1 MACLPFHYTSYS
13 RSSAQLF
20 GSSVPSSHYRPR
32 RSRSNQSANRIQ
44 CCNNTQISS
53 ASQPLRRTANYPP
66 TIWENSYIQELNTDY
81 MQEDEETIE
90 IGKLKEYVM
99 TRLIISR
106 NSEELLD
113 QIELIDTLQQ
123 LGVAYHFQEE
133 IQNILATIFCS
144 IIKKTSPTIHNDI
157 YATALLFRLLRENGF
172 HVSTSIFN
180 NFKEEEGTFKAC
192 LKNDIKGML
201 SLYEASFL
209 AVEGE
214 NELDEARL
222 FATQSL
228 RQNLME
234 SSSSSSSSSKPSL
247 EEERIAH
254 ALELPLH
261 WRIPRLHTR
270 WFIDWYEKDANMNPT
285 LLRLAKLDFNFVQS
299 IYKRE
304 LKELSRWWTNLD
316 LLGDKLG
323 FARDRLV
330 ENYLW
335 TVGSAFEP
343 KFWQSRE
350 ALTKASCLI
359 TTIDDIYD
367 VYGTLD
373 ELETFTEVVDR
384 WDVNAIEQLPDY
396 MKTYFLAL
404 FNTTY
409 DIAYKILNLKGVII
423 IPQLKKVWADL
434 CKAYLVEAKWYHS
447 GYMPTLEEYLDNGW
461 ISISGHVA
469 LAHAFCTSEDITY
482 RALQCYNQLSPNLA
496 FHSSVIV
503 RLVDDLATSTEEL
516 ERGDVPKAIQCY
528 MKQNGVSEEVAR
540 ENIREMIVSTWK
552 KLNGDLIAT
561 SSAVE
566 SFQSVALNLPRM
578 AQCIYQYG
586 DGYGEP
592 RHKTKD
598 QIISLLIE
606 PFFL

>member
-1 MACLPFHYTSYS
+1 MACLPFHYTTYS
-13 RSSAQLF
+13 RSPAGILF
-20 GSSVPSSHYRPR
+20 RSSLPSSHCRAR
-32 RSRSNQSANRIQ
+32 RSRSNESANRIR
-44 CCNNTQISS
+44 CCNNTQI
-53 ASQPLRRTANYPP
+53 SQPLRRTANYPP
-66 TIWENSYIQELNTDY
+66 TIWENSYIQEPNTDY

-99 TRLIISR
+99 TRLIIS
-106 NSEELLD
+106 NSD

-144 IIKKTSPTIHNDI
+144 IKKIIPTIHNDI
-157 YATALLFRLLRENGF
+157 YATALLFRLLREKGF
-172 HVSTSIFN
+172 HVSTNIFN
-180 NFKEEEGTFKAC
+180 NFKEEGGTFKAC

-222 FATQSL
+222 FATECLKHTMENSL
-228 RQNLME
+228 
-234 SSSSSSSSSKPSL
+234 SL
-247 EEERIAH
+247 EPSMKERIVH

-261 WRIPRLHTR
+261 WRMSRLHSR
-270 WFIDWYEKDANMNPT
+270 WFIDQYEKDEKMNPT
-285 LLRLAKLDFNFVQS
+285 LLRLAKLDFNFVQT

-304 LKELSRWWTNLD
+304 LKELSRWWSNLD

-350 ALTKASCLI
+350 ALTKANCLI

-373 ELETFTEVVDR
+373 ELVLFTDVADR

-396 MKTYFLAL
+396 MKTCLLAL
-404 FNTTY
+404 FNTTN
-409 DIAYKILNLKGVII
+409 DTAYKILNLKGVII

-482 RALQCYNQLSPNLA
+482 RALQCYNQLSPNLL

-503 RLVDDLATSTEEL
+503 RLVDDLATSTAEL

-528 MKQNGVSEEVAR
+528 MKQNRVSEEVAR
-540 ENIREMIVSTWK
+540 EKIKEMIVSTWE

-561 SSAVE
+561 SSVVE
-566 SFQSVALNLPRM
+566 SFQSVALNFPRM

-586 DGYGEP
+586 DGYGDP
-592 RHKTKD
+592 TQKTKD
-598 QIISLLIE
+598 QIVSLLIQ
-606 PFFL
+606 PVSL